1 MLNQMQAETRKMM
14 SVKVAIV
21 EDVATVREGLANLID
36 ASKYLR
42 CVGRF
47 SDSETAA
54 DRVPKVL
61 PDVLLVDIGL
71 PGKSG
76 IELTREMKSQFPS
89 MQIVMLTVYDDED
102 RIFDSL
108 KAGATGY
115 LLKSVESSRLVDA
128 ILDVYHGGS
137 PISPT
142 IARRVVELFQSP
154 RPLSDTV
161 LTKREREILEPLCRG
176 FTYRE
181 VGERLFIS
189 IDTVRSHVR
198 HIYEKLHVRSKYEL
212 MMKSGMTG
220 AEGSRKR
227 KE

>member
-1 MLNQMQAETRKMM
+1 MA
-14 SVKVAIV
+14 VKVAIV
-21 EDVATVREGLANLID
+21 EDVTTVREGLANLID
-36 ASKYLR
+36 ASGPLT

-47 SDSETAA
+47 SDAETAME
-54 DRVPKVL
+54 RVPVVL
-61 PDVLLVDIGL
+61 PDVILVDIGL

-76 IELTREMKSQFPS
+76 IEFTGEMKRQFPS

-115 LLKSVESSRLVDA
+115 LLKSLEPGKLVEA
-128 ILDVYHGGS
+128 ILEVYHGGS

-142 IARRVVELFQSP
+142 IARKVVKLFQSP
-154 RPLSDTV
+154 ATVSGDT
-161 LTKREREILEPLCRG
+161 LTNREREILELLCRG
-176 FTYRE
+176 FRYRE
-181 VGERLFIS
+181 VGDRLFIS

-212 MMKSGMTG
+212 MVKSGVTD
-220 AEGSRKR
+220 ARYRKKR
-227 KE
+227 NE

>member
-1 MLNQMQAETRKMM
+1 ML
-14 SVKVAIV
+14 VKVAIV

-36 ASKYLR
+36 ASGYLT
-42 CVGRF
+42 CAGRF

-54 DRVPKVL
+54 ERVPIVM
-61 PDVLLVDIGL
+61 PDVILVDIGL

-76 IELTREMKSQFPS
+76 IEFTREMKGHFPS

-102 RIFDSL
+102 KIFDSL

-115 LLKSVESSRLVDA
+115 LLKSVEPGRLVDA

-137 PISPT
+137 PISPA
-142 IARRVVELFQSP
+142 IARKVVELFRSSGP
-154 RPLSDTV
+154 FSNTV
-161 LTKREREILEPLCRG
+161 LTMREREILELLCRG
-176 FTYRE
+176 LKYRE

-212 MMKSGMTG
+212 MMKNGTKG
-220 AEGSRKR
+220 AECGNKR